1 LAQISV
7 FPFAIPSNLLY
18 SPPADRVE
26 TRVHI
31 SLGCAMDSDN
41 IVKRATRREIL
52 QGARALA
59 AGWAIFHI
67 FPHVLAGATPQFA
80 PQGGAAPGDALAAAR
95 ARFGKVPIESTK
107 LSENLTLLR
116 GPGGNVVVLNGKDGK
131 LLVDTFTQLAWDRFK
146 KALNEISKAPVKLAI
161 DSHWHWDHTDNNAN
175 VRGAGATLIAHENT
189 LKRLKETHD
198 LDVIGLHFDPSPENA
213 LPQKT
218 FKESYQMNFS
228 GEHVALG
235 HIAPAHTDSD
245 IYIHFQK
252 ANVLH
257 MGDVF
262 FNGIYCYID
271 RETKGSI
278 GGMIAGATK
287 MLAMVDNDTKIVPGH
302 GPLGNKT
309 DLRKFRDM
317 LVNARARVQKLKS
330 SGKSL
335 EEAIAAKPLTDL
347 DPVWGKGVLS
357 SDAFVHVVYTTL

>member
-1 LAQISV
+1 
-7 FPFAIPSNLLY
+7 
-18 SPPADRVE
+18 
-26 TRVHI
+26 
-31 SLGCAMDSDN
+31 MDSGN
-41 IVKRATRREIL
+41 VVRRVTRREIL
-52 QGARALA
+52 RGTGALA
-59 AGWAIFHI
+59 GSCALSHL
-67 FPHVLAGATPQFA
+67 FPEALAGATPRFA
-80 PQGGAAPGDALAAAR
+80 QQSGPKPADALAAAR
-95 ARFGKVPIESTK
+95 ARFGKVPIESVK
-107 LSENLTLLR
+107 LSDNLTLLM
-116 GPGGNVVVLNGKDGK
+116 GPGGNVVILNGADGK

-146 KALNEISKAPVKLAI
+146 KTLDDLSNAPLKFVI

-175 VRGAGATLIAHENT
+175 VHAAGATLIAHENT
-189 LKRLKETHD
+189 LKRMSESHD
-198 LDVIGLHFDPSPENA
+198 LDVINLHFDPSPANA
-213 LPQKT
+213 LPQRT
-218 FKESYQMNFS
+218 FKESFQLNFS

-235 HIAPAHTDSD
+235 HLAPAHTDSD

-271 RETKGSI
+271 RGTGGSI
-278 GGMIAGATK
+278 HGMIAGTTN

-302 GPLGNKT
+302 GPLGNKA

-317 LVNARARVQKLKS
+317 LVVARTRVQKLKS

-335 EEAIAAKPLTDL
+335 EEAVAAKPLTDL

>member
-1 LAQISV
+1 
-7 FPFAIPSNLLY
+7 
-18 SPPADRVE
+18 
-26 TRVHI
+26 
-31 SLGCAMDSDN
+31 MDTDN
-41 IVKRATRREIL
+41 IARRVTRREIL
-52 QGARALA
+52 RTTGALA
-59 AGWAIFHI
+59 GGWALSHV
-67 FPHVLAGATPQFA
+67 FPKSLASATPRFEQ
-80 PQGGAAPGDALAAAR
+80 QGSAAAADALAAAR
-95 ARFGKVPIESTK
+95 TRFGKVPIESAK

-146 KALNEISKAPVKLAI
+146 KALDEISNAPVKLAI
-161 DSHWHWDHTDNNAN
+161 DSHWHWDHTDNNVN
-175 VRGAGATLIAHENT
+175 VRGTGATLIAHENT

-213 LPQKT
+213 LPQRT
-218 FKESYQMNFS
+218 FKESYQLNFS

-235 HIAPAHTDSD
+235 HFAPAHTDSD

-287 MLAMVDNDTKIVPGH
+287 MLAMVDNNTKIVPGH
-302 GPLGNKT
+302 GPLGNKA

-317 LVNARARVQKLKS
+317 LVTARVRVQKLKS

-347 DPVWGKGVLS
+347 DPDWSKGVLS

>member
-1 LAQISV
+1 MQ
-7 FPFAIPSNLLY
+7 
-18 SPPADRVE
+18 
-26 TRVHI
+26 
-31 SLGCAMDSDN
+31 
-41 IVKRATRREIL
+41 
-52 QGARALA
+52 
-59 AGWAIFHI
+59 
-67 FPHVLAGATPQFA
+67 
-80 PQGGAAPGDALAAAR
+80 QGGAAAGDALAAAR

-107 LSENLTLLR
+107 LSESLTLLQ
-116 GPGGNVVVLNGKDGK
+116 GPGGNVVVLSGKDGK

-146 KALNEISKAPVKLAI
+146 NTLDEISKAPVKLAI

-189 LKRLKETHD
+189 LKRLTEMHD

-235 HIAPAHTDSD
+235 HLAPAHTDSD

-262 FNGIYCYID
+262 FNGIYSYID
-271 RETKGSI
+271 KDTNGSI
-278 GGMIAGATK
+278 GGMIAGTTK

-302 GPLGNKT
+302 GPLGNKAE
-309 DLRKFRDM
+309 LRKFRDM
-317 LVNARARVQKLKS
+317 LVTVRARVQKLKS

-335 EEAIAAKPLTDL
+335 EAAVAAKPLADL
-347 DPVWGKGVLS
+347 DPVWGKGVLNG
-357 SDAFVHVVYTTL
+357 DAFVHVVYTTL

>member
-1 LAQISV
+1 M
-7 FPFAIPSNLLY
+7 
-18 SPPADRVE
+18 RVE
-26 TRVHI
+26 TRFHNTTR
-31 SLGCAMDSDN
+31 CTMDSDN
-41 IVKRATRREIL
+41 IVKQATRREML
-52 QGARALA
+52 QAAGALA
-59 AGWAIFHI
+59 SGWAMSHF
-67 FPHVLAGATPQFA
+67 FPTDLGAAMPGFA
-80 PQGGAAPGDALAAAR
+80 QSGGAAAADALAAAR
-95 ARFGKVPIESTK
+95 ARFGKVPIESAK

-116 GPGGNVVVLNGKDGK
+116 GPGGNVVVLSGKDGK
-131 LLVDTFTQLAWDRFK
+131 LLVDTFTQFAWDRFK
-146 KALNEISKAPVKLAI
+146 KILNEISNAPVKLAI

-189 LKRLKETHD
+189 LKRLKEKHD

-228 GEHVALG
+228 GEHVSLG
-235 HIAPAHTDSD
+235 HLAPAHTDSD

-271 RETKGSI
+271 KETNGSI
-278 GGMIAGATK
+278 SGMIAGATK
-287 MLAMVDNDTKIVPGH
+287 MLAMIDNETKVVPGH
-302 GPLGNKT
+302 GPLGNKS
-309 DLRKFRDM
+309 DLKMFRDM
-317 LVNARARVQKLKS
+317 LVTVRGRVQKLKS

-335 EEAIAAKPLTDL
+335 EEAVAAKPLSDL
-347 DPVWGKGVLS
+347 DPVWGKGVLT

>member
-1 LAQISV
+1 
-7 FPFAIPSNLLY
+7 
-18 SPPADRVE
+18 
-26 TRVHI
+26 
-31 SLGCAMDSDN
+31 MDSGS
-41 IVKRATRREIL
+41 IVKRATRRDIL
-52 QGARALA
+52 QTACALA
-59 AGWAIFHI
+59 GGWVLSHL
-67 FPHVLAGATPQFA
+67 FPKALAGATPLFA
-80 PQGGAAPGDALAAAR
+80 QQGSAAPADALAAAR
-95 ARFGKVPIESTK
+95 ARFGKVPIESAK

-116 GPGGNVVVLNGKDGK
+116 GPGGNVVVLDGKDGK
-131 LLVDTFTQLAWDRFK
+131 LLVDTFTQGAWDSFK
-146 KALNEISKAPVKLAI
+146 KTLDGIGKAPVKLAI

-218 FKESYQMNFS
+218 FKESYQMDFS

-235 HIAPAHTDSD
+235 HLAPAHTDSD

-252 ANVLH
+252 SNVLH

-271 RETKGSI
+271 KETNGSI
-278 GGMIAGATK
+278 GGMIAGANK
-287 MLAMVDNDTKIVPGH
+287 MLAMVDNETKIVPGH
-302 GPLGNKT
+302 GPLGNKS
-309 DLRKFRDM
+309 DLKMFRDM
-317 LVNARARVQKLKS
+317 MVTARDRVRKLKS

-335 EEAIAAKPLTDL
+335 EEAVAAKPLSDL
-347 DPVWGKGVLS
+347 DPVWGKGVLN

>member
-1 LAQISV
+1 
-7 FPFAIPSNLLY
+7 
-18 SPPADRVE
+18 
-26 TRVHI
+26 
-31 SLGCAMDSDN
+31 MDSGS
-41 IVKRATRREIL
+41 IVKRATRRDIL
-52 QGARALA
+52 QTAGALA
-59 AGWAIFHI
+59 GGWVLSHL
-67 FPHVLAGATPQFA
+67 FPKALAGATPLFA
-80 PQGGAAPGDALAAAR
+80 QQGSAAPADALAAAR
-95 ARFGKVPIESTK
+95 ARFGKVPIESAK

-116 GPGGNVVVLNGKDGK
+116 GPGGNVVVLDGKDGK
-131 LLVDTFTQLAWDRFK
+131 LLVDTFTQGAWDSFK
-146 KALNEISKAPVKLAI
+146 KTLDGIGKAPVKLAI

-218 FKESYQMNFS
+218 FKESYQMDFS

-235 HIAPAHTDSD
+235 HLAPAHTDSD

-252 ANVLH
+252 SNVLH

-271 RETKGSI
+271 KETNGSI
-278 GGMIAGATK
+278 GGMIAGANK
-287 MLAMVDNDTKIVPGH
+287 MLAMVDNETKIVPGH
-302 GPLGNKT
+302 GPLGNKS
-309 DLRKFRDM
+309 DLKMFRDM
-317 LVNARARVQKLKS
+317 MVTARDRVRKLKS

-335 EEAIAAKPLTDL
+335 EQAVAAKPLSDL
-347 DPVWGKGVLS
+347 DPVWGKGVLN

>member
-1 LAQISV
+1 
-7 FPFAIPSNLLY
+7 
-18 SPPADRVE
+18 
-26 TRVHI
+26 
-31 SLGCAMDSDN
+31 MDSGN

-52 QGARALA
+52 QGAGALTG
-59 AGWAIFHI
+59 GWALSRVL
-67 FPHVLAGATPQFA
+67 PEALAGAMPRFA
-80 PQGGAAPGDALAAAR
+80 PQGGAAPNDALAAAR
-95 ARFGKVPIESTK
+95 ARFGKVPIESAK

-116 GPGGNVVVLNGKDGK
+116 GPGGNVVVLSGKDGK
-131 LLVDTFTQLAWDRFK
+131 LLVDTFTQLAWDRFA
-146 KALNEISKAPVKLAI
+146 KALDEISNVPLRLAI

-213 LPQKT
+213 LPQKI
-218 FKESYQMNFS
+218 FKESYQLNFS
-228 GEHVALG
+228 GEHVSLG
-235 HIAPAHTDSD
+235 HISPAHTDSD

-271 RETKGSI
+271 KETNGSV

-287 MLAMVDNDTKIVPGH
+287 MLAMVDSDTKIVPGH
-302 GPLGNKT
+302 GPLGNKS

-317 LVNARARVQKLKS
+317 LVTARARVQKLKS

-335 EEAIAAKPLTDL
+335 EQAVAAKPLTDL

>member
-1 LAQISV
+1 
-7 FPFAIPSNLLY
+7 
-18 SPPADRVE
+18 
-26 TRVHI
+26 
-31 SLGCAMDSDN
+31 MDSGN

-52 QGARALA
+52 RATASLA
-59 AGWAIFHI
+59 GGWALGHV
-67 FPHVLAGATPQFA
+67 FPAGVAGATPEFA
-80 PQGGAAPGDALAAAR
+80 RQGNAAPGDPLAAAR
-95 ARFGKVPIESTK
+95 ARFEKVPIESAK

-116 GPGGNVVVLNGKDGK
+116 GPGGNVVVLNGADGK

-146 KALNEISKAPVKLAI
+146 KTLDDLSKAPIKLAI

-175 VRGAGATLIAHENT
+175 VRDAGATLIAHENT
-189 LKRLKETHD
+189 LKRLNETHD
-198 LDVIGLHFDPSPENA
+198 LDVIGLHFDPSPANA

-235 HIAPAHTDSD
+235 HLAPAHTDSD

-271 RETKGSI
+271 KGTNGSI
-278 GGMIAGATK
+278 GGMIAGASK
-287 MLAMVDNDTKIVPGH
+287 MLAMVDNETKIVPGH
-302 GPLGNKT
+302 GPLGHKS
-309 DLRKFRDM
+309 DLKMFRDM
-317 LVNARARVQKLKS
+317 LVTARARVQKLKS

-335 EEAIAAKPLTDL
+335 EEAVAAKPLSDL
-347 DPVWGKGVLS
+347 DPVWGNGVLNG
-357 SDAFVHVVYTTL
+357 DAFVHVVYTTL

>member
-1 LAQISV
+1 
-7 FPFAIPSNLLY
+7 
-18 SPPADRVE
+18 
-26 TRVHI
+26 
-31 SLGCAMDSDN
+31 MDSGN

-52 QGARALA
+52 RATGALVG
-59 AGWAIFHI
+59 GWALS
-67 FPHVLAGATPQFA
+67 PVLPKALFGATPWFA
-80 PQGGAAPGDALAAAR
+80 RQAGAAAGDALAAAR
-95 ARFGKVPIESTK
+95 ARFGKVPIESAK
-107 LSENLTLLR
+107 LSESLTLLM
-116 GPGGNVVVLNGKDGK
+116 GPGGNVVVLSGKDGK
-131 LLVDTFTQLAWDRFK
+131 LLVDTFTQFAWDRFK
-146 KALNEISKAPVKLAI
+146 KTLDELSKAPVKLAI

-175 VRGAGATLIAHENT
+175 VRAAGATLIAHENT

-218 FKESYQMNFS
+218 FKESYQMDFS

-235 HIAPAHTDSD
+235 HLAPAHTDSD

-271 RETKGSI
+271 KETNGSI

-287 MLAMVDNDTKIVPGH
+287 MLAMIDNETKVVPGH
-302 GPLGNKT
+302 GPLGNKA
-309 DLRKFRDM
+309 DLKKFRDM
-317 LVNARARVQKLKS
+317 LVTVRGRVQKLKS

-335 EEAIAAKPLTDL
+335 QEAVAAKPLSDL
-347 DPVWGKGVLS
+347 DPVWGKGVLNG
-357 SDAFVHVVYTTL
+357 DAFVHVVFTTL

>member
-1 LAQISV
+1 
-7 FPFAIPSNLLY
+7 
-18 SPPADRVE
+18 
-26 TRVHI
+26 
-31 SLGCAMDSDN
+31 MDSET
-41 IVKRATRREIL
+41 ILKRTTRREIL
-52 QGARALA
+52 RATGALA
-59 AGWAIFHI
+59 GGWAASYV
-67 FPHVLAGATPQFA
+67 FPRALAGATEWAAQ
-80 PQGGAAPGDALAAAR
+80 QGGAAGSDALAAAR
-95 ARFGKVPIESTK
+95 ARFGKVPIEVTK
-107 LSENLTLLR
+107 LSDNLTLLR
-116 GPGGNVVVLNGKDGK
+116 GPGGNVVVLSGKDGK

-146 KALNEISKAPVKLAI
+146 KTLDEISNAPLKLAI

-175 VRGAGATLIAHENT
+175 VHGAGATLLAHENT

-213 LPQKT
+213 LPERT

-235 HIAPAHTDSD
+235 HFAPAHTDSD
-245 IYIHFQK
+245 IFIHFQK
-252 ANVLH
+252 SNVLH

-271 RETKGSI
+271 KETKGSI

-302 GPLGNKT
+302 GPLGNKS
-309 DLRKFRDM
+309 DLRNFRDM
-317 LVNARARVQKLKS
+317 MVTSRARVLKLKS

-335 EEAIAAKPLTDL
+335 EEAVAAKPLADL

>member
-1 LAQISV
+1 
-7 FPFAIPSNLLY
+7 
-18 SPPADRVE
+18 
-26 TRVHI
+26 
-31 SLGCAMDSDN
+31 MDSDN
-41 IVKRATRREIL
+41 IAKRATRREIL
-52 QGARALA
+52 QAAGALA
-59 AGWAIFHI
+59 GGWALSHV
-67 FPHVLAGATPQFA
+67 FPKLLAGAMPRFA
-80 PQGGAAPGDALAAAR
+80 QQGGAAAGDALAAAR
-95 ARFGKVPIESTK
+95 ARFGKAPIESAK

-116 GPGGNVVVLNGKDGK
+116 GPGGNVVVLSGKDGK

-146 KALNEISKAPVKLAI
+146 NALDEISNAPVKLAI

-175 VRGAGATLIAHENT
+175 VRSAGATLIAHENT
-189 LKRLKETHD
+189 LKRLEETHD

-213 LPQKT
+213 LPERT

-235 HIAPAHTDSD
+235 RIAPAHTDSD

-271 RETKGSI
+271 KETNGSI

-302 GPLGNKT
+302 GPLGNKA
-309 DLRKFRDM
+309 DLRNFRDM
-317 LVNARARVQKLKS
+317 LVTARTRVQKLKS

-335 EEAIAAKPLTDL
+335 DEAVAAKPFTDL

-357 SDAFVHVVYTTL
+357 ADEFVHVVYTTL